1 MPDLKRDNA
10 NLFMIM
16 DEKASKMQIDGLS
29 KELENNYPSL
39 RVFSQLQN
47 TVGMKAEWED
57 LNDTI
62 KRLTATEEKAKA
74 NAEKLDDLYEG
85 FNNFKESSGD
95 EHSAIVEKNQ

>member
-1 MPDLKRDNA
+1 M
-10 NLFMIM
+10 
-16 DEKASKMQIDGLS
+16 
-29 KELENNYPSL
+29 

-62 KRLTATEEKAKA
+62 KRLTATEERANA
-74 NAEKLDDLYEG
+74 NAEKLEDLYHG

-95 EHSAIVEKNQ
+95 EHTAIVEKNQ